1 MAAAAKAFLE
11 LWLPAMAVLVA
22 GLWRAWQTGQA
33 DPWDWSIAVAA
44 LMAAA
49 GFLLAHRGIIVL
61 LWAAIGASAPIL
73 IFCALAAGRLELWS
87 ALGVT
92 VIALLL
98 VLAAAW
104 VRHAPIRR
112 GRVAA
117 LGMIAVAGLIFSFG
131 SAQPLTPVDARPRL
145 AVLTGLPLF
154 WEERGAVGKGPR
166 DAPIITV
173 LRTRFTILPLD
184 DPRDLPGTGARQ
196 ILIAQPRALSPEQL
210 VALDGWV
217 RDGGRALVLAD
228 PLLRWSSALP
238 LGDRRRA
245 PTTTLLAP
253 LLTRWGFVPGRLHPL
268 EVRNFLADSR
278 LMTVSSAW
286 LPHGQA
292 VPPQPVGRGW
302 VRIMGDADMIDDR
315 LWLADPAQ
323 PLNPRFWSADTPAV
337 MLHWL
342 GASAPEA
349 RPWMRG
355 PADVMVAL
363 RWAILVGTGWAMLGG
378 ALLRQHFRRRGQEQ
392 KVKIW
397 SGKRA
402 KSV

>member
-1 MAAAAKAFLE
+1 MAAAAKAFLG

-33 DPWDWSIAVAA
+33 DPWDWSVAVAA

-98 VLAAAW
+98 VVAAAW
-104 VRHAPIRR
+104 LRHSPIRR
-112 GRVAA
+112 GRAAA
-117 LGMIAVAGLIFSFG
+117 LGMIAVAGLMLNFG
-131 SAQPLTPVDARPRL
+131 PAQPLTPVDARPRL

-154 WEERGAVGKGPR
+154 WDELGAVGKGPR

-196 ILIAQPRALSPEQL
+196 LLIAQPRALSPEQL
-210 VALDGWV
+210 VALDSWV
-217 RDGGRALVLAD
+217 RAGGRALVLAD
-228 PLLRWSSALP
+228 PLLRWPSALP
-238 LGDRRRA
+238 IGDRRRA

-253 LLTRWGFVPGRLHPL
+253 LLTHWGFVVGRLQPL
-268 EVRNFLADSR
+268 EVRHFLADGR
-278 LMTVSSAW
+278 LMTVSGAW
-286 LPHGQA
+286 LPHGHA
-292 VPPQPVGRGW
+292 TPPQPVGRGW

-315 LWLADPAQ
+315 LWLADLAQ
-323 PLNPRFWSADTPAV
+323 PLNPRSWSADTPAI

-342 GASAPEA
+342 GARPPEA

-355 PADVMVAL
+355 PADLMVAL
-363 RWAILVGTGWAMLGG
+363 RWAILVGMGWAMLGG

-397 SGKRA
+397 SGKRV